1 MSEMGK
7 KRVRPRVPKEK
18 RQNLKNWAEG
28 ARETVLL
35 PHVEPYADA
44 VEKGWRAERDY
55 FARVC
60 NEFHARISWELLD
73 HEEPPLP
80 LASFDPNKRI
90 ARSEDLPEAQ
100 EEVRA
105 ARLEV
110 VDKRIRRWLKYRV
123 KRLRKH
129 VRTRVDSS
137 KDPWAILLAKL
148 SGVSAPPKARQAYQ
162 QFMREDFAEKIE
174 PVVEERW
181 AESSS
186 AGSSVPVDKEPN
198 APFRAKVARDLFAE
212 LSEEE
217 QEGYRGRA
225 KDEAASARAAYDRAL
240 KEPPSKTPQA
250 RNAAIENIGAFV
262 APILQ
267 GIHERTGLHSVLILG
282 GPMPKYGGDLRTIHV
297 SYGRNRS
304 AVGSHFPQYS
314 KERFNGVL
322 ALMKEYLETVFS
334 KQDCVDAALPG
345 GLEGAKFT
353 ISSDSGDE
361 SSGES
366 SDSNDDSE
374 DEEEKTRA
382 RKKTKTSKGDGAGV
396 GVKDLLTAP
405 AQDESAKKGSL
416 NKHKAVEEEASGVR
430 KRQQKGSETT
440 SSEITAAP
448 SAHRPV
454 KGTTARRQAKKA
466 AAVQPASPLGDGL
479 AAPHVQP
486 PIPPATS
493 QPGVIEAAVPP
504 TTAGQNIGTVAP
516 QAPPSPTTTAGQKVS
531 TVAPQAPPT
540 PPATARPNVG
550 TVDSAAPPAPFE
562 FSADAPTWLRENVRV
577 LSHLDLGCHYRALVE
592 TLIRLEHRFGF
603 TDNPRTGI
611 TRAARPDEVSHWIGV
626 GRGLRQK
633 GPYDA
638 EVKNLELY
646 AKRWQAWWDS
656 LQPDWRTRADNGSWS
671 RPEEYGDKWDWD
683 ALWFPGQNGC
693 VSIVASLYFWGT
705 AKAALGGDG
714 VWAGENRL
722 RWEESVTDV
731 LWMMEGL
738 EHALPAP
745 KKTRGRR
752 A

>member
-55 FARVC
+55 FAR
-60 NEFHARISWELLD
+60 
-73 HEEPPLP
+73 
-80 LASFDPNKRI
+80 
-90 ARSEDLPEAQ
+90 
-100 EEVRA
+100 
-105 ARLEV
+105 
-110 VDKRIRRWLKYRV
+110 RIRRWLKYRV

-504 TTAGQNIGTVAP
+504 IPPTTTGQNIGTVAP

-540 PPATARPNVG
+540 PPATPRARM
-550 TVDSAAPPAPFE
+550 SALSTLLLRPRLSNSAQTHPRGFE
-562 FSADAPTWLRENVRV
+562 KTS
-577 LSHLDLGCHYRALVE
+577 
-592 TLIRLEHRFGF
+592 HRFGF

-638 EVKNLELY
+638 EVKNLESY

-656 LQPDWRTRADNGSWS
+656 LQPDWRTRADNGLWS